1 MTHPSDGQRVSS
13 PGNRAHLGE
22 HLGTAESKTADQV
35 AQSMS
40 LAMAL
45 APVVVLMVMLVSA
58 VLYFGD
64 NSIGGPVQVVLMVA
78 AMLAGGVGVL
88 HGVGWKELERGAA
101 KALSQAATPIFILLA
116 IGGLIGV
123 WLAAGIIPTLIH
135 YGAGLLNPDWFYLA
149 CLGICAVVAVVVGS
163 SWTTA
168 GTVGIAL
175 IGLAGAAGL
184 SLPATAGAIISGAYF
199 GDKLSPLS
207 DTTNLAA
214 GLTGTDLFVHV
225 RYLLWTTLPAF
236 IGAGILFTAFSL
248 FTRTEVASDALA
260 ELTRALADKFYLGW
274 VLLIPFALLF
284 FGAMRRLPPVLLI
297 LAAIVVGA
305 VFGMFT
311 QPLQAGGL
319 GDTIG
324 WYLSVTA
331 NGFAADTGVA
341 AADDLLSRGGMSS
354 MLTTVWLIIAAMF
367 FSGMMERSG
376 CLTRLL
382 MAILGLFQRK
392 GAILYGVGATS
403 LATNVVASEQYLSLV
418 LSSRMYAGEV
428 EARGLKPETLSR
440 TVEDFGTVTS
450 PLIPW
455 NTCGAYMAG
464 TLGVATWAYLPFCFF
479 NLLSPVIS
487 TFYIATGRT
496 LRWHEAAPAE
506 GDVAPSAEPVKA

>member
-1 MTHPSDGQRVSS
+1 
-13 PGNRAHLGE
+13 
-22 HLGTAESKTADQV
+22 
-35 AQSMS
+35 MS

-45 APVVVLMVMLVSA
+45 APVVVLMIMLVSA

-78 AMLAGGVGVL
+78 ALFAGGVGVL
-88 HGVGWKELERGAA
+88 HGVGWRTLERGAA
-101 KALSQAATPIFILLA
+101 KSLSQAATPIFILLA

-123 WLAAGIIPTLIH
+123 WLAAGIIPTLIS
-135 YGAGLLNPDWFYLA
+135 YGAGLLNPDWFYVA
-149 CLGICAVVAVVVGS
+149 CLGVSAVVAVVVGS

-225 RYLLWTTLPAF
+225 RYLLWTTVPAF
-236 IGAGILFTAFSL
+236 IGAAVLFTVFSFFSGAEL
-248 FTRTEVASDALA
+248 ETDALA
-260 ELTRALADKFYLGW
+260 DLTQALDDNFYLGW

-284 FGAMRRLPPVLLI
+284 AGAMRRLPPVLLI
-297 LAAIVVGA
+297 IAAIAVGA
-305 VFGMFT
+305 VFGMLT
-311 QPLQAGGL
+311 QPLQPGGL

-324 WYLSVTA
+324 WYVSVTA
-331 NGFAADTGVA
+331 NGYSADTGVA
-341 AADDLLSRGGMSS
+341 AADSLLSRGGMSS
-354 MLTTVWLIIAAMF
+354 MLNTVWLIIVAMF

-382 MAILGLFQRK
+382 MAILHLFKRD
-392 GAILYGVGATS
+392 GSILYGVGVTS

-418 LSSRMYAGEV
+418 VSSRMYAGEV

-440 TVEDFGTVTS
+440 TAEDFGTVTS
-450 PLIPW
+450 PLVPW

-496 LRWHEAAPAE
+496 LRWQGAAPA
-506 GDVAPSAEPVKA
+506 VAEAAHTTEPVKA

>member
-1 MTHPSDGQRVSS
+1 
-13 PGNRAHLGE
+13 
-22 HLGTAESKTADQV
+22 
-35 AQSMS
+35 
-40 LAMAL
+40 MAL
-45 APVVVLMVMLVSA
+45 APVAVLVAMLVA
-58 VLYFGD
+58 TVLYFGD

-88 HGVGWKELERGAA
+88 HGVPWRELEQGAA

-123 WLAAGIIPTLIH
+123 WLAAGIIPTLID
-135 YGAGLLNPDWFYLA
+135 YGAGLLDPDWFYLA
-149 CLGICAVVAVVVGS
+149 CLGISAVVAVVVGS

-236 IGAGILFTAFSL
+236 IGAAILFTAFSL
-248 FTRTEVASDALA
+248 FTGAEAESDALA
-260 ELTRALADKFYLGW
+260 DLTRALNDTFNLGW

-284 FGAMRRLPPVLLI
+284 LGAMRRLPPVLLI
-297 LAAIVVGA
+297 LAAILVGA
-305 VFGMFT
+305 LFGMAT
-311 QPLQAGGL
+311 QPQLAGGF
-319 GDTIG
+319 GDTVG
-324 WYLSVTA
+324 WYLSVAA
-331 NGFAADTGVA
+331 NGYSADTGVA

-376 CLTRLL
+376 CLMRLL
-382 MAILGLFQRK
+382 AAILGLFQRK

-418 LSSRMYAGEV
+418 LSSRMYASEV

-496 LRWHEAAPAE
+496 LRWQQQAPDDEALHASPTPVEAE
-506 GDVAPSAEPVKA
+506 

>member
-1 MTHPSDGQRVSS
+1 
-13 PGNRAHLGE
+13 
-22 HLGTAESKTADQV
+22 
-35 AQSMS
+35 
-40 LAMAL
+40 MAL
-45 APVVVLMVMLVSA
+45 APVVALMVMLIATV
-58 VLYFGD
+58 VTFGD

-78 AMLAGGVGVL
+78 ALLAGGVGVM
-88 HGVGWKELERGAA
+88 HGVGWRELEKGAA
-101 KALSQAATPIFILLA
+101 KGLSQAATPIFILLA

-175 IGLAGAAGL
+175 IGLAAAAGL
-184 SLPATAGAIISGAYF
+184 SVPATAGAIISGAYF

-225 RYLLWTTLPAF
+225 RYLLWTTVPAF
-236 IGAGILFTAFSL
+236 IGAAILFSAFSL
-248 FTRTEVASDALA
+248 FAAVETDTDALA
-260 ELTRALADKFYLGW
+260 ALTEALDANFNLGW
-274 VLLIPFALLF
+274 ILLIPFALLF
-284 FGAMRRLPPVLLI
+284 LGAMRRLPPILLI
-297 LAAIVVGA
+297 MAAIAVGA
-305 VFGMFT
+305 AFGLAT
-311 QPLQAGGL
+311 QPLQADGL
-319 GDTIG
+319 ASSAA
-324 WYLSVTA
+324 WYLGVAA
-331 NGFAADTGVA
+331 NGYSAETGVA

-354 MLTTVWLIIAAMF
+354 MLTTVWLIIVAMF

-376 CLTRLL
+376 CLTRIL
-382 MAILGLFQRK
+382 MAILSLFQRR

-450 PLIPW
+450 PLVPW

-496 LRWHEAAPAE
+496 LRWQDGAPDDNSAQ
-506 GDVAPSAEPVKA
+506 VAPEPVEAE